1 MTFLTRYWPLRTW
14 RIYWLGRGNESPLRQ
29 PTEVEHGVWVGGVP
43 LPRRWRE
50 LQLAGVSRVVTL
62 LGEAAPAPWL
72 DSAESLL
79 WLPVRDNHPPTLDQ
93 LRTGC
98 AFVDAGRNEGGNGGH
113 GTLISCGAGI
123 GRAATL
129 YLAWRIANTGEP
141 LEEALTA
148 LRRQRP
154 IADPT
159 RRQLESLREW
169 ELERQELGQ
178 LSEQGRL
185 RP

>member
-1 MTFLTRYWPLRTW
+1 MFLKRYWPLRAW
-14 RIYWLGRGNESPLRQ
+14 RVYWLGRGNESPLRR
-29 PTEVEHGVWVGGVP
+29 PTKVENGLWVGGVP

-72 DSAESLL
+72 GSAESVL
-79 WLPVRDNHPPTLDQ
+79 WLPVRDNHSPTVDQ
-93 LRTGC
+93 LRVGC
-98 AFVDAGRNEGGNGGH
+98 AFLDAGRNGGPA
-113 GTLISCGAGI
+113 TLISCGAGI

-129 YLAWRIANTGEP
+129 YLAWRIATTGEP
-141 LEEALTA
+141 LEQALTA

-154 IADPT
+154 IVDPT
-159 RRQLESLREW
+159 RRQMESLRRW
-169 ELERQELGQ
+169 EEDRQYLGQ

-185 RP
+185 LP

>member
-1 MTFLTRYWPLRTW
+1 LRFLKRYWPLRTW
-14 RIYWLGRGNESPLRQ
+14 RVYWLGRGNESPLRQ
-29 PTEVEHGVWVGGVP
+29 PTEVENGLWVGGVP

-50 LQLAGVSRVVTL
+50 LQVAGVTRVVTL

-93 LRTGC
+93 LRVGC
-98 AFVDAGRNEGGNGGH
+98 AFVDAGRNGSGT

-129 YLAWRIANTGEP
+129 YLAWRIATTGEP
-141 LEEALTA
+141 LEEALGA

-169 ELERQELGQ
+169 EQERQELGQ

>member
-1 MTFLTRYWPLRTW
+1 VRFLKRYWPLRTW
-14 RIYWLGRGNESPLRQ
+14 WVYWLGLANESPLRQ
-29 PTEVEHGVWVGGVP
+29 PSEVGNGLWVGGVP

-50 LQLAGVSRVVTL
+50 LQVAGVGRVVTL

-72 DSAESLL
+72 ASAESLL
-79 WLPVRDNHPPTLDQ
+79 WLPVRDNHPPTIDQ
-93 LRTGC
+93 LRIGC
-98 AFVDAGRNEGGNGGH
+98 AFIDAGRNGGP

-123 GRAATL
+123 GRATTL
-129 YLAWRIANTGEP
+129 YLAWRIATTGEP
-141 LEEALTA
+141 LQAALAA

-159 RRQLESLREW
+159 RRQMESLRQW
-169 ELERQELGQ
+169 EDERQELGR
-178 LSEQGRL
+178 LSEQGRP